1 MNHSQI
7 QISQS
12 LAQRDLHEQK
22 LCNRDQV
29 ALGLEQNL
37 ATYGRADYT
46 INANTMHEKRE
57 SIHFENLVE
66 DLDDAFVSAL
76 FRFYST
82 SKKTNQ
88 LGHAKA
94 TRDLLALLNTRA
106 EELASEAAAEV
117 VK

>member
-7 QISQS
+7 QISQA

-29 ALGLEQNL
+29 ALGLEQDL

-46 INANTMHEKRE
+46 LNANTLHEKSA
-57 SIHFENLVE
+57 SIHFEELIE
-66 DLDDAFVSAL
+66 DLDDKFVSAL
-76 FRFYST
+76 FLFFST
-82 SKKTNQ
+82 SRKTNQ

-94 TRDLLALLNTRA
+94 TRDLLALLNERTT
-106 EELASEAAAEV
+106 ELCTEAAAEV